1 MQFLADDR
9 QPFADDP
16 LADDPSS
23 STSESAASVAD
34 AGLETGPRLTDS
46 LYLSYRDNSKILSS
60 EVSANHFKEPS
71 TPASAAKSRKSESR
85 GSSAKK
91 QKTMPSSVVPHRV
104 FQNQTLNEMGGSHA
118 FLCLISGMITPE
130 CVSRIGDHWYAATK
144 RSALGSILRASAW
157 HSEGTKHRR
166 LRRNLR

>member
-34 AGLETGPRLTDS
+34 AGLETGPRLTDR

-60 EVSANHFKEPS
+60 EVSVNRFKDPS
-71 TPASAAKSRKSESR
+71 TPSVSFAVST
-85 GSSAKK
+85 SS
-91 QKTMPSSVVPHRV
+91 
-104 FQNQTLNEMGGSHA
+104 
-118 FLCLISGMITPE
+118 
-130 CVSRIGDHWYAATK
+130 
-144 RSALGSILRASAW
+144 
-157 HSEGTKHRR
+157 
-166 LRRNLR
+166 